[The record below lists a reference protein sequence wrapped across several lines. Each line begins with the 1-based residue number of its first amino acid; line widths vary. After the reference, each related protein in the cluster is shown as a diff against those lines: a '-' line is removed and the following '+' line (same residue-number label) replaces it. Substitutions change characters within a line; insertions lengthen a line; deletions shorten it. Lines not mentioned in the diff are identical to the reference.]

1 MALAFCRRERLDSSS
16 LGLAPGGHMPP
27 IGPREEI
34 SLLLSVTGRAG
45 KALRCGGVGRCATEA
60 GYFTTLG
67 TGGAGGAGITTLST
81 RGPMPQVVDDGV
93 KRLPAK
99 SVQMMPLLDTVR
111 YHRDLLRPWK
121 YEPHLGVTLPGSDV
135 AMVVRLSTHFAAFTV
150 ALALI
155 ASGAAAF
162 SIPGAAPILRSVALG
177 SVCPALRRGAPLP
190 GGVTARTALRMQ
202 PNLSGESKSCGPRVP
217 STLALL
223 ALARPNL
230 ASVGPAL

>member
-60 GYFTTLG
+60 GSFTTLG

-99 SVQMMPLLDTVR
+99 SVQMMPLWDTVR

-135 AMVVRLSTHFAAFTV
+135 AMVVRLSTHFGSQR
-150 ALALI
+150 ALLSACSQTFPVSQSL
-155 ASGAAAF
+155 
-162 SIPGAAPILRSVALG
+162 AAPASHL
-177 SVCPALRRGAPLP
+177 PLP
-190 GGVTARTALRMQ
+190 CLPWLAQ
-202 PNLSGESKSCGPRVP
+202 IWHQSGPR
-217 STLALL
+217 SEDSQDRKQT
-223 ALARPNL
+223 
-230 ASVGPAL
+230 